1 MRGQS
6 RERRIEEEREQVHT
20 RKQLQKMKHRCGTK
34 QIVCEALNILYM
46 NVCVD
51 VTFSPLNLLCFLFYP
66 TSAKLLQPGLKMS
79 QNVCMRI
86 FDVDNMHA
94 LYTVYFTCWVNS

>member
-20 RKQLQKMKHRCGTK
+20 RKQLQKRKHRCGTK
-34 QIVCEALNILYM
+34 QIVCEALNILSM

-51 VTFSPLNLLCFLFYP
+51 VTFSPLNLLSVSYFIQH
-66 TSAKLLQPGLKMS
+66 LQSCSNL
-79 QNVCMRI
+79 
-86 FDVDNMHA
+86 D
-94 LYTVYFTCWVNS
+94 